1 MPFYLEN
8 VFSFEQVKTYFLS
21 LSFTASTAVSTTDTT
36 GVSSRTVSTAQTT
49 LDTTSGVG
57 GASLGSEGGKLGM
70 DSTTS
75 ASFVL
80 DHHHPEDP
88 SKGAPP
94 NFHQP
99 YYENLPYQMEVR
111 HHTSQQVPNLC
122 KCIM

>member
-1 MPFYLEN
+1 ML
-8 VFSFEQVKTYFLS
+8 KHILS

-36 GVSSRTVSTAQTT
+36 GVSSKTVSTAQTT

-80 DHHHPEDP
+80 DHHPDP

-111 HHTSQQVPNLC
+111 HHTNQQVPNL
-122 KCIM
+122 